1 MQKPS
6 SLFSAAT
13 VCVLRFSRRPLRV
26 GEVGSSYPFV
36 GRIVSKQGWTR
47 LPNHAANTIV
57 HLFQCESKA
66 CKTQRSI
73 KTALLFLLLRC
84 LHATALSG
92 FMDVIAKYIK
102 KQRKQRKLRSPSPTG
117 RFVEESLISSELQ
130 GSYDGNEGGHVNYGK
145 ISFKNIS
152 SNTASCCRY
161 LRLSEPEILDGV
173 ITLLTDYWKLFDDSE
188 NLVCLSFLGSV
199 DEYSLEELQQTLL
212 QLMIEVTK
220 SKRLVI
226 FCSGEDN
233 DLTRTLGR
241 ALARVRS
248 LLRLVKKDYTP
259 PYFVGFLPWEKLK
272 NSERFEKH
280 GETVI
285 LNEEKGEED
294 DGTTEDICP
303 YLTHLFFINESG
315 GEIARSYND
324 FRHRLESRLAPSL
337 RGSIGQILFG
347 GDINTAFQ
355 VNPTRNLPLVVLRTS
370 GGFADILSLST
381 LFKGENEKIRR
392 FSKAQDDILY
402 GMLAALKGAD
412 RNTSNTAYD
421 VLVESVNIENF
432 VFVHDLSQGRDISST
447 VLYALMTSH
456 DDELCYLKLAI
467 VWNRLEEFVQ
477 CVNGR
482 STLLD
487 ETLLQNRDN
496 FIDELAKLDLE
507 TNLKVN
513 LEDLRILYNRGAGTK
528 NLCKILSAC
537 GIHPKSKVEDKSDSE
552 SEASDEERKDEKMF
566 NLIVLA
572 VRKVSKRA
580 PKSSIYLEE
589 VYNLLMKILSEMDI
603 HLYKQDKR
611 DRAREGHLSNELDE
625 PLKHLFIWAVLMD
638 HPELA
643 KSLLQHCPNPTCMA
657 LIGSAIYDFCS
668 QYLPSYNSETKI
680 RYTEQAEALERIAS
694 QIASTVHDRNKT
706 IALDLVN
713 VPHDFLL
720 GTNLLWVCR
729 STSRVSFGVTP
740 PVQTTASMDWHN
752 GINSSLPV
760 FLLTLLCPL
769 LLAIDSLQSW
779 AEGPMDNKECSIEK
793 ANLCERMKR
802 FYHSARAKQMLDF
815 LVYLAF
821 LIMLTVVVLVK
832 DTTHTKGALEIYVMV
847 HYMLLCLMDISSF
860 LLYWHESSFSTATR
874 SAGITSFTFFN
885 YLTYVIFWI
894 WFFLRVSDF
903 DDLNLVEDF
912 LVIFL
917 ILCYVRILEYLLV
930 YRPFGPHIII
940 MKPMLQEFSI
950 FLMVIVIVLVPQAI
964 ALQRLSFPYVEEFT
978 FVKLLSSLEYPYYNL
993 YGEIEPE
1000 GLSGTAKDCIPNG
1013 IDCPLANPMSNVIQV
1028 LYLFFALVLLINL
1041 LIAVFSEVFN
1051 RLSPKSLDLWR
1062 LHRLT
1067 KTQNYRRRSAI
1078 PKPYSIID
1086 YAYKICKL
1094 CVARALNHGS
1104 QERIPHGKLSRIV
1117 INEKSRINFIESAVS
1132 EKLFQ
1137 AEKSPTTALATITEI
1152 NNLLKSKAAYL
1163 TFRMHQRAYAAR
1175 EERRKLKDKEG
1186 DTSRVRRL
1194 LGVLGTEVS
1203 KEQQLCKS
1211 VRNIRHAFT
1220 SLLEEVKTM
1229 SNTVDVAMR

>member
-1 MQKPS
+1 
-6 SLFSAAT
+6 
-13 VCVLRFSRRPLRV
+13 
-26 GEVGSSYPFV
+26 
-36 GRIVSKQGWTR
+36 
-47 LPNHAANTIV
+47 
-57 HLFQCESKA
+57 
-66 CKTQRSI
+66 
-73 KTALLFLLLRC
+73 
-84 LHATALSG
+84 
-92 FMDVIAKYIK
+92 MDVIGKYIK
-102 KQRKQRKLRSPSPTG
+102 KQRKHRRLRPSSPTS
-117 RFVEESLISSELQ
+117 RFVEELLISSEFQ

-173 ITLLTDYWKLFDDSE
+173 MKLLTDYWKLFDDSE

-212 QLMIEVTK
+212 QLMNEVTK

-241 ALARVRS
+241 ALARIRS
-248 LLRLVKKDYTP
+248 LLRLVQKDYTP
-259 PYFVGFLPWEKLK
+259 PYFVGFLPWENIKH
-272 NSERFEKH
+272 SERFEEH

-315 GEIARSYND
+315 GEIARTYND
-324 FRHRLESRLAPSL
+324 FRHRLESHLAPLL

-347 GDINTAFQ
+347 GDINAAFQ
-355 VNPTRNLPLVVLRTS
+355 VNPTPNLPLVVLRAS

-381 LFKGENEKIRR
+381 LFKGENVKIQR
-392 FSKAQDDILY
+392 FSKAQDEILF

-412 RNTSNTAYD
+412 RNTSKKAYD
-421 VLVESVNIENF
+421 VLVESVNIKNF
-432 VFVHDLSQGRDISST
+432 VFVHDLSRGSDISST
-447 VLYALMTSH
+447 VLCALMTSH

-467 VWNRLEEFVQ
+467 VWNKLEEFVQ

-487 ETLLQNRDN
+487 EKDIRELFLLALLQNRDN

-513 LEDLRILYNRGAGTK
+513 LEDLRILYNRTAGTK

-537 GIHPKSKVEDKSDSE
+537 GVLPKSKMEDKSDSE
-552 SEASDEERKDEKMF
+552 SEESEEERKDGKMF
-566 NLIVLA
+566 NLRILGA
-572 VRKVSKRA
+572 RKLSKHA
-580 PKSSIYLEE
+580 PKCPINLGD

-603 HLYKQDKR
+603 HLYRQDKR
-611 DRAREGHLSNELDE
+611 GLAGEDHLSKELEE

-638 HPELA
+638 YPELA

-657 LIGSAIYDFCS
+657 LIGSAIYEFCS
-668 QYLPSYNSETKI
+668 QHLPSYNSETKI
-680 RYTEQAEALERIAS
+680 RYMEQAEALERIAS
-694 QIASTVHDRNKT
+694 QIATTVHDRNKT

-769 LLAIDSLQSW
+769 LLAVNSLQSW
-779 AEGPMDNKECSIEK
+779 TEGPMDNKECSIEK

-802 FYHSARAKQMLDF
+802 FYHSAKAKQMLDF

-847 HYMLLCLMDISSF
+847 HYMLFCLMDLCVFI
-860 LLYWHESSFSTATR
+860 LYWHETSFSTATR
-874 SAGITSFTFFN
+874 SARTTSFTFFN

-894 WFFLRVSDF
+894 WFFLRVSNF

-930 YRPFGPHIII
+930 YRPFGPHILI

-950 FLMVIVIVLVPQAI
+950 FLIVIVIVLVPQAI

-978 FVKLLSSLEYPYYNL
+978 FVKFLNGLVYPYYNL
-993 YGEIEPE
+993 YGEIEPD
-1000 GLSGTAKDCIPNG
+1000 GLSGMAENCNPNG
-1013 IDCPLANPMSNVIQV
+1013 IDCPLANPMSTVLQV

-1041 LIAVFSEVFN
+1041 LIAVFNEVFN
-1051 RLSPKSLDLWR
+1051 RLSPKSLDLWKLDR
-1062 LHRLT
+1062 LI
-1067 KTQNYRRRSAI
+1067 KTQNYRRRSVI

-1094 CVARALNHGS
+1094 CVVRVLNRGS
-1104 QERIPHGKLSRIV
+1104 QEKIMHGKLSRIV
-1117 INEKSRINFIESAVS
+1117 INEKSRINFVESAVS
-1132 EKLFQ
+1132 AKLFQ
-1137 AEKSPTTALATITEI
+1137 AEKAPTTALATIAEI

-1163 TFRMHQRAYAAR
+1163 SFRMNQRAYAVR
-1175 EERRKLKDKEG
+1175 KEKRKLKEKEG
-1186 DTSRVRRL
+1186 DSSRVRRL

-1211 VRNIRHAFT
+1211 VRNIRDAFT
-1220 SLLEEVKTM
+1220 SLLVEVKTM
-1229 SNTVDVAMR
+1229 SDTMDVAMR